1 MTLDRS
7 YFESLYEDYEDPWE
21 FRTRWYEARKR
32 LLTMAALP
40 EQRYLSVFEPGCSIG
55 LLTADL
61 AARSD
66 YVLATDISVKALEQ
80 ARSTLPDRVE
90 LRRGAVPSDWPA
102 ARFDLIVLSEVGY
115 YLDVEDCELLAEL
128 AVTTG
133 RDLIAVHWR
142 HLVDDYPLTG
152 DEVHE
157 IINRCAGRHGLAVL
171 ASHIE
176 ADLRIEVWST
186 DHRSVAGRT
195 GLLAL

>member
-7 YFESLYEDYEDPWE
+7 YFESLYEDHDDPWE

-32 LLTMAALP
+32 RLTMAALP
-40 EQRYLSVFEPGCSIG
+40 DERYLSVFEPGCSIG

-61 AARSD
+61 AERSD
-66 YVLATDISVKALEQ
+66 HVLATDISARALEQ
-80 ARSTLPDRVE
+80 ARSTLPASVE
-90 LRRGAVPSDWPA
+90 LRRGAVPADWPA
-102 ARFDLIVLSEVGY
+102 GRFDLVVLSEVGY
-115 YLDVEDCELLAEL
+115 YLDLADCQLLAEQ

-142 HLVDDYPLTG
+142 HRVDDYPLTG

-157 IINRCAGRHGLAVL
+157 IINRCADRHGLAVL

-186 DHRSVAGRT
+186 ERRSVAVRT
-195 GLLAL
+195 GLVPA